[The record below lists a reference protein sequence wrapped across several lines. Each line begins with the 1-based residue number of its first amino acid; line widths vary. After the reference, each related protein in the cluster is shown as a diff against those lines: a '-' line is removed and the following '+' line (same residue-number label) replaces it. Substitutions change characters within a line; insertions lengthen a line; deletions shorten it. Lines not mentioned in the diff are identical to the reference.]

1 MSGAV
6 TAVPLLKEK
15 NVHSIYCVQ
24 KLIGLLFCI
33 HNALKI
39 DGLSDGL
46 PT

>member
-15 NVHSIYCVQ
+15 NVHNIYCVQ
-24 KLIGLLFCI
+24 KQMGLLFI
-33 HNALKI
+33 HKCLKI